1 MGERLG
7 QHLLIN
13 KTAIPK
19 IIAALDLQPNER
31 VIEIGPGMGALT
43 LPLAEVCRKINCQLV
58 AIEKDLDLMNQ
69 MKDLNIKG
77 LEIIPGD
84 ALKVLPKLLA
94 SNTGRQTSNIKL
106 IGNIP
111 YYITGQ
117 LLRILSE
124 AENPPKISVLMVQEE
139 VAERICST
147 PPKMNLLSA
156 ITQFWAQPELILRLK
171 PGDFDPPPKVNSAVI
186 RLTTKQLTTND
197 KLQIAGYYRLAKV
210 IFKQPRKTAANNLA
224 DGLEITKK
232 EAVNLI
238 KSVGLQENS
247 RPQDFN
253 LDQLIKLSTITTK

>member
-7 QHLLIN
+7 QHMLVN

-19 IIAALDLQPNER
+19 IIAALDLQPNDT
-31 VIEIGPGMGALT
+31 VIEIGPGEGALT
-43 LPLAEVCRKINCQLV
+43 FPLLEAAKKVGAKVI
-58 AIEKDLDLMNQ
+58 AIEKDLHLANQ
-69 MKDLNIKG
+69 LKSYAGATVDE
-77 LEIIPGD
+77 LEIVTGD
-84 ALKVLPKLLA
+84 ALKLLHSLTDKL
-94 SNTGRQTSNIKL
+94 NNWKL

-124 AENPPKISVLMVQEE
+124 SENPPKTSVLMVQEE
-139 VAERICST
+139 VADRICSR

-171 PGDFDPPPKVNSAVI
+171 PEDFDPPPKVKSAVI
-186 RLTTKQLTTND
+186 KLESRKQQVVSSNE
-197 KLQIAGYYRLAKV
+197 IGRYYRLVKL

-224 DGLEITKK
+224 DGLEISKK
-232 EAVNLI
+232 EAVDLI

-247 RPQDFN
+247 RPQDFS
-253 LDQLIKLSTITTK
+253 LDQLIKLSTITAK